1 MPPAAEPPAT
11 PPVGTAERATEG
23 RSGAV
28 LLVARGLLA
37 IGGLLL
43 ILASLQP
50 WATGT
55 TAGGAPVSYRP
66 TEGLGEGVYMLL
78 GGILVVV
85 LALTRPLVAATN
97 RLVQIVPFVVAIVV
111 LLMWLN
117 AVDYALDAIATWQFG
132 GGQGAQTY
140 GPLLAPA
147 AAAVIVAASF
157 MLEFSRPAEVRAQTR
172 SLVAEL
178 GLTRRG
184 VAGVLIAAAFALAGG
199 ALGMS
204 LTVWAFGMRGVLPGI
219 MLGIFGFLIGV
230 AIGGRV
236 ARRLKVTGQG

>member
-1 MPPAAEPPAT
+1 MPPVAGPPSSPLAGAPERPAEGRPAT
-11 PPVGTAERATEG
+11 
-23 RSGAV
+23 V
-28 LLVARGLLA
+28 LLLVGRGLLA

-43 ILASLQP
+43 IWASLQP

-55 TAGGAPVSYRP
+55 TAAGDPVAYRP
-66 TEGLGEGVYMLL
+66 TGGLGEGVYMLV
-78 GGILVVV
+78 GGFLVIA

-97 RLVQIVPFVVAIVV
+97 RLLQIVPFLVAIVV
-111 LLMWLN
+111 GLMWLN
-117 AVDYALDAIATWQFG
+117 ALDYARDAIASWQFG
-132 GGQGAQTY
+132 GGQGAQTF
-140 GPLLAPA
+140 GLLLAPA
-147 AAAVIVAASF
+147 AALLIVAASL

-184 VAGVLIAAAFALAGG
+184 VAGVLIATAFALAGG

-204 LTVWAFGMRGVLPGI
+204 LTVLAFGMRGVLPGI

-236 ARRLKVTGQG
+236 ARRLKVTG